1 MTEEVK
7 EKKVEVSDKL
17 SKILDEIA
25 NLSVL
30 ELADLVRA
38 FESKFGVTA
47 TAPVA
52 VAAAAAAGGGG
63 GAVQAEVKSTFD
75 VYLKEAGQ
83 QKMQVIKAVR
93 DITGLGLK
101 ECKALVDAAPKMV
114 KQGLDKETMEDIKK
128 KLEAAGAAVE
138 VK

>member
-52 VAAAAAAGGGG
+52 VAAAAAAGGG
-63 GAVQAEVKSTFD
+63 AVQAEAVKSTFD

-101 ECKALVDAAPKMV
+101 ECKALVDAAPKLV
-114 KQGLDKETMEDIKK
+114 KQGLDKETMEDITK